1 MKAISAGDILRQL
14 KADLIGKDSYRGV
27 TLTYSWLA
35 NQFGHF
41 SLGFIPTFI
50 LYIYFREHTSIYE
63 KELWAAVII
72 SAAWLAFESYNFLG
86 PLLLKRRSGSNLVF
100 TGGAKYNFHPAWGN
114 IAFDT
119 FTDLCFFWLGAFF
132 ASRLLLYCPITV
144 NVLIALVLI
153 LIYPVYYWFTT
164 KMYLQ
169 AAQYPFQFR
178 LSQWDLSISE
188 ANKEI
193 VNQYIKT
200 KEQGKHLFVFGS
212 EGNGKTSLGVA
223 VATEMSILRHTCL
236 YTTAIKLCSM
246 FFEGSKK
253 ELADKKM
260 LWSWR
265 DTSVLVIDDINP
277 GDPIKKDILTPDDFL
292 KFLDTL
298 SPEND
303 DNREIIRDKN
313 IIWVLGND
321 DSKAKGLTW
330 KEMLEKIGVKEED
343 ILTVDLV

>member
-1 MKAISAGDILRQL
+1 MKTISAGDIFRQL

-50 LYIYFREHTSIYE
+50 LYTIFKKYTSIYE

-72 SAAWLAFESYNFLG
+72 SGTWLAFETYNFLG

-100 TGGAKYNFHPAWGN
+100 TGGAKYDFQPAWAN

-119 FTDLCFFWLGAFF
+119 FTDLCFFWFGAFT
-132 ASRLLLYCPITV
+132 ASRILLECPIV
-144 NVLIALVLI
+144 DNILIALPLI
-153 LIYPVYYWFTT
+153 LIYPVYYWFTN

-178 LSQWDLSISE
+178 LSQWDMSISD
-188 ANKEI
+188 ANKAI
-193 VNQYIKT
+193 VKQFIAN

-212 EGNGKTSLGVA
+212 EGSGKTSISVA
-223 VATEMSILRHTCL
+223 IATELSILRRTCI

-246 FFEGSKK
+246 FFEGDKK
-253 ELADKKM
+253 DLADKKM

-265 DTSVLVIDDINP
+265 DAEVLVIDDINP
-277 GDPIKKDILTPDDFL
+277 GDPIKNDIITPESFL

-298 SPEND
+298 KSEND
-303 DNREIIRDKN
+303 ENRKNIRDKN
-313 IIWVLGND
+313 VIWVLGND
-321 DSKAKGLTW
+321 DSKATGLTW
-330 KEMLEKIGVKEED
+330 KEMLEGIGVKED
-343 ILTVDLV
+343 NILTIDLV